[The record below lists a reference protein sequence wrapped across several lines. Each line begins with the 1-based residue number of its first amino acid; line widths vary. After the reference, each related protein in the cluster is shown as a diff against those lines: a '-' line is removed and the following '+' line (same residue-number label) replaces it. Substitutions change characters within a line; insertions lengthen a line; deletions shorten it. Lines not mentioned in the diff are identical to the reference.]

1 MLPVPAIKLGAQILG
16 GLGSAKI
23 VNDIIRN
30 HVIVNTTA
38 DAVKVWAGS
47 FVISG
52 MIIEQSSS
60 YIDRL
65 TKEVTEFIASRKVVV
80 EEPKVAG

>member
-1 MLPVPAIKLGAQILG
+1 MLPVPAIKLGAQIVC

-30 HVIVNTTA
+30 HVVVVTTA

-47 FVISG
+47 LVISSI
-52 MIIEQSSS
+52 MVEQSSR
-60 YIDRL
+60 YIDRF
-65 TKEVTEFIASRKVVV
+65 TTEVTNLVASRKAE